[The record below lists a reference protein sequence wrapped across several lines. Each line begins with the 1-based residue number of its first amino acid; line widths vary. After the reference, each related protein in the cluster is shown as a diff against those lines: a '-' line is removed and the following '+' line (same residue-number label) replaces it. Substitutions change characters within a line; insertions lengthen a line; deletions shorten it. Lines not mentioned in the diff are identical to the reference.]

1 MSRFFLPPQPR
12 YASVTFMKALLTS
25 SILVLSLFSSSLA
38 YDVPGSKPIE
48 KLDAEVAKVKA
59 SKKLICIVYTGSDEN
74 CPHCAAA
81 AANGVKAVRG
91 SAEVVVIKEVQAK
104 DKTFTAK
111 FTPAVQEMLAKQPT
125 NAWVSF
131 NVYDADM
138 KTLIASIGRELETN
152 KEASKEF
159 TAKVK
164 AAKAQLK

>member
-1 MSRFFLPPQPR
+1 
-12 YASVTFMKALLTS
+12 MKALFLS
-25 SILVLSLFSSSLA
+25 PILVASFCYIASA

-59 SKKLICIVYTGSDEN
+59 SKKLICIVYTGSDES

-91 SAEVVVIKEVQAK
+91 SAEVVVIKQVQAK
-104 DKTFTAK
+104 DKAFTAK

-131 NVYDADM
+131 NVYDPDM
-138 KTLIASIGRELETN
+138 NTLIASIGRELETN
-152 KEASKEF
+152 KEATKAF

-164 AAKAQLK
+164 AAKAELK

>member
-1 MSRFFLPPQPR
+1 
-12 YASVTFMKALLTS
+12 MKALLTS

>member
-1 MSRFFLPPQPR
+1 
-12 YASVTFMKALLTS
+12 MKALLLTA
-25 SILVLSLFSSSLA
+25 SLLA
-38 YDVPGSKPIE
+38 SFCTVAPGYEVSGSKPIE

-59 SKKLICIVYTGSDEN
+59 SKKLICIVYVGRDQN

-91 SAEVVVIKEVQAK
+91 SAEVVVIKEEQAK
-104 DKTFTAK
+104 DKSFTAK

-131 NVYDADM
+131 NVFDADM
-138 KTLIASIGRELETN
+138 TTLVASIGRDLETN
-152 KEASKEF
+152 KDATKEF

-164 AAKAQLK
+164 AAKDQLK